1 MGAGGGAATNPPYGV
16 RLNEGADVRNI
27 YAQLGK
33 VAHFNFPGWQV
44 GVLSPDRS
52 LDSQT
57 RLALRQ
63 RFETSNGGIRVR
75 YLVGTSPGDS
85 AGE

>member
-1 MGAGGGAATNPPYGV
+1 VGDVPGLLVANPPYGV
-16 RLNEGADVRNI
+16 RLSEGADVRNI

-33 VAHFNFPGWQV
+33 VAHFNFPGWDV

-75 YLVGTSPGDS
+75 YLFGTSP
-85 AGE
+85 ATTE